1 MAAHSHADKK
11 AKKKAQYARNRFL
24 QEIFNCVRLRLAEQ
38 DRVHKGARKPQR
50 ASEGGEKVIWSA
62 KTASVR
68 DKLTGKRRAAKERWN
83 RFAGT
88 AESGGRGL

>member
-1 MAAHSHADKK
+1 MGHAADKK
-11 AKKKAQYARNRFL
+11 AKKKAILARNRFH

-38 DRVHKGARKPQR
+38 DRVRKGSNKPQR
-50 ASEGGEKVIWSA
+50 ASETKESVVWSA

-68 DKLTGKRRAAKERWN
+68 DRLTGKRRDSKERWN